1 MLNSKEHRKK
11 KKLKELKRKRE
22 AERKRK
28 IRKRM
33 LAELNKIKDSRAD
46 EEDAPGFK
54 SGHSLGRSTDPNT
67 LRNKLVYL
75 DLVSRIIQRQFR
87 PPAGIARDVRAQ
99 LRARIHFKINRRGQ
113 VIGQTK
119 VMRSSNNR
127 FFDEA
132 AVRAVKKFRPGS
144 SLKIPLPKDRK
155 LRAKV
160 LRDGL
165 SPRLKGQ

>member
-1 MLNSKEHRKK
+1 
-11 KKLKELKRKRE
+11 
-22 AERKRK
+22 
-28 IRKRM
+28 M
-33 LAELNKIKDSRAD
+33 LAALNKIKDSRAD

-54 SGHSLGRSTDPNT
+54 KGHELGRSTDPNT
-67 LRNKLVYL
+67 LRNQLVYL

-87 PPAGIARDVRAQ
+87 PPAGISKDIRAGLKTQ
-99 LRARIHFKINRRGQ
+99 IHFKINRRGQ
-113 VIGQTK
+113 VVGKTRIL
-119 VMRSSNNR
+119 RSSNNR

-132 AVRAVKKFRPGS
+132 AVRAIKKFSAGS
-144 SLKIPLPKDRK
+144 SLKLPLPKDRK